1 MGNMMEVVIKYLPLA
16 LSCLALIIALQAKSQ
31 SNNIRHFFTEEEKTN
46 FKKDFDEA
54 ILRDDKPAAMKAYR
68 YLKGC
73 GFKEAKAHV
82 ECALSNKPNN

>member
-1 MGNMMEVVIKYLPLA
+1 MSQGVNEQTLVLIKPDGIQRGLVGKICTRFEQKGLKLVA
-16 LSCLALIIALQAKSQ
+16 MKMISL
-31 SNNIRHFFTEEEKTN
+31 
-46 FKKDFDEA
+46 DEA